1 MRIAEINMMNS
12 GSTGKI
18 MFGIA
23 EIARKNGD
31 DVWTFSP
38 RNYQK
43 AQKNEWL
50 EIKGHNYFGSVTEN
64 KMHLRISQDFMAVFP
79 GLEQK
84 ICYEC
89 WMRFSRT
96 LFIYII
102 YITGQSIFRCCS
114 GT

>member
-43 AQKNEWL
+43 AQKMSGWKSRG
-50 EIKGHNYFGSVTEN
+50 IT
-64 KMHLRISQDFMAVFP
+64 ISDQ
-79 GLEQK
+79 
-84 ICYEC
+84 
-89 WMRFSRT
+89 
-96 LFIYII
+96 
-102 YITGQSIFRCCS
+102 
-114 GT
+114 